1 MKFNEAYDSY
11 KKQLEGLLNADN
23 TDTITNLVKGL
34 DEIKELYE
42 AQEKEVGALKD
53 KLVDVVKNTT
63 FKTEPKPIDEPD
75 KSMDEIMADQLNEI
89 IAKRKG

>member
-1 MKFNEAYDSY
+1 MKFNEAYDNY
-11 KKQLEGLLNADN
+11 KKQLEGMLTADN

-53 KLVDVVKNTT
+53 KLVDIVKNTT
-63 FKTEPKPIDEPD
+63 FKTEPKSIEDEEKSLDDIMGD
-75 KSMDEIMADQLNEI
+75 KLNEI
-89 IAKRKG
+89 LAKRK